1 MLNTQLELKHRG
13 APSLALQT
21 FSDENDRARLSP
33 VAIKAFLGLAK
44 AWDIANRDA
53 ADLIAVSASTYER
66 MKRGERIELGQ
77 DQLTRVSALVGVYK
91 GLHLMFSDDM
101 ADEWPQLPNSGPL
114 FKGASPMAA
123 MKAGGIP
130 KMLDT
135 RRHIDAVRGGL

>member
-1 MLNTQLELKHRG
+1 MLTTQLELKHSG
-13 APSLALQT
+13 APPSALQA
-21 FSDENDRARLSP
+21 FAEENDRARLSP
-33 VAIKAFLGLAK
+33 VAVKAFLGLAK

-53 ADLIAVSASTYER
+53 AELIAVSGSTFDR

-91 GLHLMFSDDM
+91 GLHLMFSDAM
-101 ADEWPQLPNSGPL
+101 ADEWPQLANTGPL
-114 FKGASPMAA
+114 FKGASPVAA

-135 RRHIDAVRGGL
+135 RRYIDAVRGGL